1 MSGFVGFRA
10 RKRRRNY
17 IVFTILI
24 IIGLVIYFFFPSI
37 NTSKNIII
45 PEEKLLPEANEE
57 LSSLASRLED
67 LQLTVFQKNQKIKFR
82 DDQINNL
89 VNNLKKMKEDYK
101 KINDKFYLLEKKYN
115 ELILDKSATE
125 NLINVNEFNS
135 LQDDFNN
142 LNKLKDKNNKIIND
156 LKNELRK
163 IENSFSASKTAN
175 KNSIKKILNENNLL
189 KRDIESTFNK
199 NKKLKD
205 EINILNKKITDQN
218 EEIEK
223 LKDFSHHG
231 G

>member
-101 KINDKFYLLEKKYN
+101 KINDKFYLLEKTYN
-115 ELILDKSATE
+115 ELILDQSSTE

-142 LNKLKDKNNKIIND
+142 LSKLNNKNNKIIND
-156 LKNELRK
+156 LKNELSN
-163 IENSFSASKTAN
+163 IENSFSEN
-175 KNSIKKILNENNLL
+175 KDSIKKFLNENNLL
-189 KRDIESTFNK
+189 KRDIKSAIDK
-199 NKKLKD
+199 NKQLKD
-205 EINILNKKITDQN
+205 EIIILNKKITDKN

-223 LKDFSHHG
+223 LKDVSHHG